1 MLNEFRLQLDRLRA
15 KYNLVKRS
23 SDSSHTQRFFQFYIQ
38 ITEKLLDAERGS
50 IFIVDHAK
58 QHAWLKVGTG
68 VKERQI
74 EVPAAESLVGR
85 VIATGQPVI
94 ETGLQNRQGV
104 HARIAE
110 ETGFVSRDALCVP
123 IKSIY
128 RNEVIGAIEVLNK
141 HGGNEFS
148 KQDVV
153 TLEEIAYFLQD
164 EIERTFLDQEVL
176 GTTERLFSVASKA
189 VYALVGL
196 VVMVFLAIIAIFLV
210 QGFAPMM
217 FR

>member
-15 KYNLVKRS
+15 KYNLVTKT
-23 SDSSHTQRFFQFYIQ
+23 SDSSHAQRLFQFYLQ
-38 ITEKLLDAERGS
+38 VTEKLLDTERCS
-50 IFIVDHAK
+50 FFIVDHAK
-58 QHAWLKVGTG
+58 QQAWIKVGTG

-85 VIATGQPVI
+85 VIATGQPVM

-110 ETGFVSRDALCVP
+110 ETGFISRDALCVP
-123 IKSIY
+123 IKSTF
-128 RNEVIGAIEVLNK
+128 RDEVIGAIEVLNK
-141 HGGNEFS
+141 HGGKEFS

-153 TLEEIAYFLQD
+153 TLEEIAYFLQE

-189 VYALVGL
+189 VYGLVGL
-196 VVMVFLAIIAIFLV
+196 IVTVFLAIIALFLV
-210 QGFAPMM
+210 QGFAPML